1 MELSAAERTLFFLLH
16 GYNTPVFNQVM
27 LFFSGYLPWLPL
39 AGWLLYRVW
48 KKYSRKHFFLITLL
62 TLLLLAV
69 VDTSTSY
76 FFKNLIRRL
85 RPCKMQELRDSI
97 TNFGQ
102 GCGGKWGFF
111 SSHAANAAALV
122 HYLLPFA
129 RPSKTL
135 KLCAWS
141 VVLLV
146 GYSRIYLGVHL
157 PLDVI
162 VGWCWGWMLASA
174 WRRLGKA
181 ATMVPASL

>member
-1 MELSAAERTLFFLLH
+1 MALTTLEKSFFFLLH
-16 GYNTPVFNQVM
+16 GHNSPFLNQLM

-48 KKYSRKHFFLITLL
+48 RKYAQRHFFLIGIL
-62 TLLLLAV
+62 TVLLLAV

-76 FFKNLIRRL
+76 FFKNFIQRL
-85 RPCKMQELRDSI
+85 RPCKMNELKGSI
-97 TNFGQ
+97 AQFGQ

-122 HYLLPFA
+122 HFLLAFA
-129 RPSKTL
+129 RPSRTL
-135 KLCAWS
+135 RVCAWA
-141 VVLLV
+141 VVILV

-162 VGWCWGWMLASA
+162 VGWCWGWLVASA
-174 WRRLGKA
+174 WRGLGRA